1 MTARMAGHR
10 NRDQILIEGDRLWYL
25 NNRSEVVCFDIAPLK
40 KGTGKPTDPTQG
52 FLDIG
57 YDASGD
63 PRQIHLS
70 TREVPSITDVDVFA
84 YADGQSRID
93 LDFTDVKGAHI
104 TATSK
109 FLITGA
115 GRSQVAVQSGIFA
128 DQVSECWDPT
138 YCRTYIK
145 DNAGWTNPPCAGAFC
160 ELGTLSSCPV
170 VH

>member
-1 MTARMAGHR
+1 MRKKSGR
-10 NRDQILIEGDRLWYL
+10 PQKLGDLIQRELSDLVQREL
-25 NNRSEVVCFDIAPLK
+25 R
-40 KGTGKPTDPTQG
+40 
-52 FLDIG
+52 
-57 YDASGD
+57 D
-63 PRQIHLS
+63 PRVGMI
-70 TREVPSITDVDVFA
+70 TITDVDVFA

-160 ELGTLSSCPV
+160 ELGSVGSCPV